1 MAQAVIRLGI
11 VADDR
16 RYGAPARSIALLH
29 ERGYL
34 DNEMRRLLDR
44 MRNLRNAAAHPSRE
58 MVRILPD
65 EAREFIALSEAV
77 SEKLRDLK
85 G

>member
-1 MAQAVIRLGI
+1 
-11 VADDR
+11 
-16 RYGAPARSIALLH
+16 
-29 ERGYL
+29 
-34 DNEMRRLLDR
+34 

-58 MVRILPD
+58 MVQILPD